1 MKHLTDF
8 FFKTINKIK
17 TNTKLQNIKL
27 ILVIFQFL
35 STLALILTVFIIQ
48 NNAHNNILKQKKNNS
63 NYYIFYDLSIQQNHN
78 SSNNENAAGGYM
90 IRNGFQLKDI
100 IETTCTYLKYND
112 FKNIDSFL
120 TDDSIYYNARLQFG
134 FTFIILIVADV
145 IKLHLLLKSIS
156 QSNTQV
162 VTTTR
167 IDNNE
172 VIENLTDSSNNGQV
186 EERAETKK
194 ESKIQTYFQN
204 HEYIKNGYYFL
215 IQLIKLIFAPG
226 IMFYVFIDFESACVK
241 LGAPLN
247 LINLN
252 RVFIIINYIILFSIV
267 LVFVYGIWL
276 AKNDEENHY
285 SFVFGVSCL
294 TVLTLCFI
302 YLTYCFTLFICIFI
316 WGSKISKLME
326 IMLALSIFID
336 RVIINLDFFPKAA
349 DFIRDFLK

>member
-1 MKHLTDF
+1 MKYLTDF
-8 FFKTINKIK
+8 FLKTTNKIK
-17 TNTKLQNIKL
+17 TNTKFQNIKL

-78 SSNNENAAGGYM
+78 SSNENAAAGGYM
-90 IRNGFQLKDI
+90 IRNSFQLKDI

-134 FTFIILIVADV
+134 FTFIILIIADV
-145 IKLHLLLKSIS
+145 IKLHLLLKSIA
-156 QSNTQV
+156 QSNIQV
-162 VTTTR
+162 TLTTR

-172 VIENLTDSSNNGQV
+172 VIDNLTESSNGQA
-186 EERAETKK
+186 EERTETKK
-194 ESKIQTYFQN
+194 ESKIQTYFRN

-294 TVLTLCFI
+294 TVLALCLI